1 MARSFLGKTKEAVG
15 VMPAMGMKVQIEEIE
30 RGETGENATN
40 PGALMY
46 TAIFRV
52 IEPEQFKGATLREW
66 FTIGTKDDRRGKR
79 EETWHRSEGGPGR
92 LVRMLKR
99 AGVAITD
106 DDEEWMEAAEGSE
119 VCLTV
124 TKQRDRDT
132 GEWRNRVGMYFR
144 EEDHDFVG
152 VGELTEADES
162 EQRRPGSARKVRPVA
177 KAAANPRAK
186 AKQAEEDE
194 EEDEEQTTVDRRL
207 AKKKVKA
214 KTPEPEEDEDEA
226 EEEEEEEEE
235 PPPTARKKG
244 KVKAKRRDDEDED
257 EDED

>member
-1 MARSFLGKTKEAVG
+1 
-15 VMPAMGMKVQIEEIE
+15 MPAMGMKVQIEEIE

-52 IEPEQFKGATLREW
+52 LEPEQFKGATLREW

-186 AKQAEEDE
+186 AKQAEAKKPEPEEE
-194 EEDEEQTTVDRRL
+194 EEDE
-207 AKKKVKA
+207 A
-214 KTPEPEEDEDEA
+214 EEDEDET
-226 EEEEEEEEE
+226 EEE

-244 KVKAKRRDDEDED
+244 KVKAKRQSDEDED
-257 EDED
+257 